1 MTHLAKIPT
10 FTIRQAV
17 LADFDAM
24 APLWFQLDGY
34 HQGKDPRRF
43 PGTPQDAP
51 RALSYIKELIH
62 CADRALL
69 VAQSC
74 PGIEGGERTAYWSKP
89 GVAENLP
96 SRARP
101 SSSSGV

>member
-51 RALSYIKELIH
+51 VHCPISRNLFIAPTVHFWWLKAARALKGR
-62 CADRALL
+62 ADGLL
-69 VAQSC
+69 V
-74 PGIEGGERTAYWSKP
+74 
-89 GVAENLP
+89 
-96 SRARP
+96 
-101 SSSSGV
+101 